1 MTVADRAAAVVA
13 RWVAYYTRRLPA
25 EVAGRRRAELAS
37 DLWEQRAEGSAPGR
51 TALSMLWRMAAGAL
65 SDLTWRREQLA
76 LARRRAGEPAGRT
89 GWAALASG
97 WWLGVAAMVGV
108 AEIVWGVGAVAAETA
123 IPGAV
128 GHGLAASAG
137 GLVVLGGLATR
148 RRARVAGDLVIAV
161 GALPAVRWLGTS
173 GAVLL
178 TLAALVVIV
187 AATLDLAAI
196 TAARRGRRLD
206 GEDRMLLGN
215 AVAFLAV
222 LVGSAAIGLGSFG
235 AGGLVIVAIGALSYL
250 LRRRRST

>member
-97 WWLGVAAMVGV
+97 WWLGSPP
-108 AEIVWGVGAVAAETA
+108 WW
-123 IPGAV
+123 
-128 GHGLAASAG
+128 ASPRSSG
-137 GLVVLGGLATR
+137 GS
-148 RRARVAGDLVIAV
+148 ARS
-161 GALPAVRWLGTS
+161 PPRPPS
-173 GAVLL
+173 
-178 TLAALVVIV
+178 
-187 AATLDLAAI
+187 
-196 TAARRGRRLD
+196 RGRWATAWPPRPV
-206 GEDRMLLGN
+206 GWWCW
-215 AVAFLAV
+215 AVSPP
-222 LVGSAAIGLGSFG
+222 GG
-235 AGGLVIVAIGALSYL
+235 APGG
-250 LRRRRST
+250 R